1 MDYTDSLSQIGWK
14 RFWEAAIGTPNRNVN
29 LVQLILAAM
38 LFAAAFGYARLAA
51 AEQRVAL
58 VIGNSAYPS
67 APLRNPVNDANA
79 MAVKLRALGFEVMLR
94 TNATQKDINRAVVQ
108 FGQKLAA
115 GSVGLFYYAGHGLQ
129 VRGKNFLVP
138 VDAEIENEAS
148 VRSESVDVDQ
158 VLDQFVSSRLSMVI
172 LDACRNNPFER
183 RFRAGQGG
191 GLAQIDAPKG
201 TLIAYSTAP
210 GKTAADGSGFN
221 GVYTEQLLKTLDTPG
236 LKVEDVFK
244 QVRINVARLTQD
256 QQIPWEAS
264 SLTGEFFFRAPIE
277 RPVLAAP
284 ASNID
289 PAAFEMTFW
298 DSIKTSTNRA
308 DFESYLEQY
317 PKGRFAPLA
326 RNRVKALDQDPIVA
340 ASRTASIAQ
349 SERERAELL
358 KAMEV
363 ERKKRDRDAEAVK
376 QEMEKLRAELL
387 KLTVSSVATRP
398 PIQAAPPSSAISA
411 GTLSKPAGSPSEQP
425 AQLALAPPTLGPGA
439 TTSAPFAAEWA
450 PRIALLENLRG
461 KLTFSKALAIL
472 LDINSENDLT
482 LLLAREVEIRRMRWN
497 SAYAMGANSGGNLI
511 IGGGIG
517 WNRPTDATETAVE
530 QCAGSAGSSLCKVV
544 VLNGDFREK
553 EFREMAVQ
561 LEKQPVSI
569 IRQQYLQDLSAPLP
583 TPPAPVGGRSPNV
596 NAFGF
601 SSARK

>member
-1 MDYTDSLSQIGWK
+1 MDYTDLLSQISRK
-14 RFWEAAIGTPNRNVN
+14 RFWEAALGTLKRN
-29 LVQLILAAM
+29 A
-38 LFAAAFGYARLAA
+38 
-51 AEQRVAL
+51 
-58 VIGNSAYPS
+58 
-67 APLRNPVNDANA
+67 
-79 MAVKLRALGFEVMLR
+79 GFVRFM
-94 TNATQKDINRAVVQ
+94 
-108 FGQKLAA
+108 FAA

-289 PAAFEMTFW
+289 PAAFEMSFW

-326 RNRVKALDQDPIVA
+326 RNRVKALDQDPVVA

-363 ERKKRDRDAEAVK
+363 ERKKRDIGRHPVQARGFSVRTASAACA
-376 QEMEKLRAELL
+376 RA
-387 KLTVSSVATRP
+387 TDIRP
-398 PIQAAPPSSAISA
+398 GCDHLCAIRCGMGAAHRAA
-411 GTLSKPAGSPSEQP
+411 GE
-425 AQLALAPPTLGPGA
+425 
-439 TTSAPFAAEWA
+439 
-450 PRIALLENLRG
+450 
-461 KLTFSKALAIL
+461 
-472 LDINSENDLT
+472 
-482 LLLAREVEIRRMRWN
+482 LARQADVLE
-497 SAYAMGANSGGNLI
+497 SFGY
-511 IGGGIG
+511 
-517 WNRPTDATETAVE
+517 
-530 QCAGSAGSSLCKVV
+530 SS
-544 VLNGDFREK
+544 RH
-553 EFREMAVQ
+553 
-561 LEKQPVSI
+561 
-569 IRQQYLQDLSAPLP
+569 QQ
-583 TPPAPVGGRSPNV
+583 
-596 NAFGF
+596 
-601 SSARK
+601 RK